1 MKTAKTHP
9 LEKIKEMSKIKRLGY
24 IDWRVH
30 YNQGSI
36 VCEIL
41 DMGEEKEFYIG
52 GAGDWKPR
60 KK

>member
-30 YNQGSI
+30 YNEGSM

-41 DMGEEKEFYIG
+41 DMGEDEKPKE
-52 GAGDWKPR
+52 
-60 KK
+60 